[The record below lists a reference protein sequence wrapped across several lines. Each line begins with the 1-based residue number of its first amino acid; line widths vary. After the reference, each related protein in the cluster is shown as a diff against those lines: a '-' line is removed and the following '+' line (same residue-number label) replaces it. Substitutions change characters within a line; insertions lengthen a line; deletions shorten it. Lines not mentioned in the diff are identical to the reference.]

1 MEIDIAANLQNVRA
15 NIEAARAKSTL
26 AAKDVLLVAVSKTKP
41 LSMVQEALQA
51 GQITF
56 GENRVQELV
65 EKQQALPQVNW
76 HLIGHLQ
83 TNKVKYLFDENGLRV
98 KLIHSLDRMELAAE
112 LQKRAERANLQVP
125 VLVQVNIAD
134 EESKFGLHEAETID
148 FLAAMANFPNRK
160 IGGLM
165 TIGPLVENSE
175 DARPVFRALRLL
187 SEKVA
192 AKGFQ
197 HLEMRYLSMGMS
209 NDYAVAIEEGANI
222 VRVGSSIFGHR

>member
-98 KLIHSLDRMELAAE
+98 KLIHSLDRMDLAAE
-112 LQKRAERANLQVP
+112 LHKRAERANLQVP
-125 VLVQVNIAD
+125 VLV
-134 EESKFGLHEAETID
+134 
-148 FLAAMANFPNRK
+148 
-160 IGGLM
+160 
-165 TIGPLVENSE
+165 
-175 DARPVFRALRLL
+175 
-187 SEKVA
+187 
-192 AKGFQ
+192 
-197 HLEMRYLSMGMS
+197 
-209 NDYAVAIEEGANI
+209 
-222 VRVGSSIFGHR
+222 